1 MSFRGFRFVQWD
13 LFCRPEHQI
22 LLCCYHWF
30 LRLSPY
36 HGRTLQNGRLFCWC
50 PQSGVPADFP
60 ENLFSIPCFEIFRI
74 RYPAPLCAVGGRA
87 RASHHG
93 VPRTRALRQSDLQ
106 HVSKA
111 CQMVARE
118 ICSSQRIPPK
128 KYSEYC
134 LHFATNKTHGMYP
147 SFEPIIFRCPGC
159 GCCISRQP
167 PIALAVNVVHTRHD
181 VVIVYIRSV
190 AIHRDP
196 MFICL
201 RLSWVRSIESLELH
215 ESPLPVRNFL
225 VTLPLCAPNL
235 RTNEGV
241 TLYVLVPVL
250 VWEIER
256 PSDGL

>member
-1 MSFRGFRFVQWD
+1 MCPKRAKWWQGRSVRVSILPRSTRNIAYISRQI
-13 LFCRPEHQI
+13 RP
-22 LLCCYHWF
+22 
-30 LRLSPY
+30 R
-36 HGRTLQNGRLFCWC
+36 
-50 PQSGVPADFP
+50 
-60 ENLFSIPCFEIFRI
+60 
-74 RYPAPLCAVGGRA
+74 
-87 RASHHG
+87 
-93 VPRTRALRQSDLQ
+93 
-106 HVSKA
+106 
-111 CQMVARE
+111 
-118 ICSSQRIPPK
+118 
-128 KYSEYC
+128 
-134 LHFATNKTHGMYP
+134 MYP

-190 AIHRDP
+190 AIHRDQ
-196 MFICL
+196 CSYAYDW
-201 RLSWVRSIESLELH
+201 SWVRSIESLELH